1 VFHQEREMRE
11 LTEEELSHVSGGTQH
26 CFVPSPEP
34 HIPPSGGP
42 FSSPGKI
49 APGPVSPEP
58 LVPPK
63 FF

>member
-1 VFHQEREMRE
+1 MRD
-11 LTEEELSHVSGGTQH
+11 LTDEELDFVGGGSTH
-26 CFVPSPEP
+26 HPSLSSPEP
-34 HIPPSGGP
+34 HIPPLTGLL

-58 LVPPK
+58 LVPPI